1 MLVALQVELSEEPRG
16 ADGDERRAGGVRPEV
31 RREPVEGG
39 PGEVVRDDEGIRVDK
54 QRVLLQDVRNVLQ
67 HHPTPREPAERT
79 RRTKRPNETKV
90 AGVRGGEGRGGRG
103 RTLTSAVLSTLSL
116 SSASQRD
123 VSTALGR
130 PTLSTSRKKLF
141 PTSSGATSCGSRM
154 VKWPM
159 PGRTRFFSVEV
170 AVAVPPITSR
180 RADSSAAWPVAAQ
193 SLFAVAGPW
202 LDYIRSISLRR
213 VVIGREDAGDRAGR
227 GAYRNWRSYFC
238 VFASGGPLMHP
249 ISIYLSHTHHE
260 QYARLHRNRHP
271 CEWQTALG
279 SKCYHYRKRLPRR
292 RTARLHDQERKTSHF
307 IHDYKVSKP
316 ISNM

>member
-54 QRVLLQDVRNVLQ
+54 QRVFLQDVRNVLQ
-67 HHPTPREPAERT
+67 HHPTPREHAE
-79 RRTKRPNETKV
+79 RTKRPNEPRWR
-90 AGVRGGEGRGGRG
+90 GVRGEGERGRG

-213 VVIGREDAGDRAGR
+213 VVVGREDAGIEQDEALTATGDRI
-227 GAYRNWRSYFC
+227 
-238 VFASGGPLMHP
+238 FAS
-249 ISIYLSHTHHE
+249 
-260 QYARLHRNRHP
+260 LHL
-271 CEWQTALG
+271 ADL
-279 SKCYHYRKRLPRR
+279 
-292 RTARLHDQERKTSHF
+292 
-307 IHDYKVSKP
+307 
-316 ISNM
+316 

>member
-1 MLVALQVELSEEPRG
+1 MLMALQVELSEEPRG

-67 HHPTPREPAERT
+67 HHPTPREPSERT
-79 RRTKRPNETKV
+79 KRTKRPNETKV
-90 AGVRGGEGRGGRG
+90 AGVREGGEGTYVDLSSALDTVIELGEPAGRLDGLGAADALDLEEEVVPDVLGCDVVWIEDGKVADAGQDEVLQRRGRRRRAADHEQTRGLERRLACRCPEPVGGCGSVVRLYSVDFVEESGYWAGGRG
-103 RTLTSAVLSTLSL
+103 
-116 SSASQRD
+116 
-123 VSTALGR
+123 
-130 PTLSTSRKKLF
+130 
-141 PTSSGATSCGSRM
+141 
-154 VKWPM
+154 
-159 PGRTRFFSVEV
+159 
-170 AVAVPPITSR
+170 
-180 RADSSAAWPVAAQ
+180 
-193 SLFAVAGPW
+193 
-202 LDYIRSISLRR
+202 
-213 VVIGREDAGDRAGR
+213 DRARR